1 MPRRKADAA
10 AVVFALLVVAT
21 LAAFAYSQRVKRD
34 PLVIDHFTHK
44 GVCHSQVR
52 LRFRTTTTNEHATVE
67 VVRPDGEVV
76 KTLADRQELK
86 RYHYHTYH
94 WDRTNEAGVV
104 QHPGRYRLRVLLE
117 DEGRELTMPET
128 FHLAKLEAGKC

>member
-34 PLVIDHFTHK
+34 PLVVDNFTHK

-52 LRFRTTTTNEHATVE
+52 LKFRTTTTNEHATVE
-67 VVRPDGEVV
+67 IVRPDGEVV
-76 KTLADRQELK
+76 KVLAKGPLK

-104 QHPGRYRLRVLLE
+104 QHPARFRLRVLLE
-117 DEGRELTMPET
+117 DEGRELTLPET
-128 FHLAKLEAGKC
+128 FHLAKLHGGKC